1 MTTKKTFWF
10 INQYSSTPETAMGGR
25 HFYIAQE
32 LAKKGHQV
40 YVIAGRYSHLL
51 RNPKQFSEKYLIE
64 EITPNFSF
72 VWINLPEYAEAHSK
86 QRVLNWFKF
95 AWTLKGLQ
103 NSSLQKPD
111 VILYSSPSPIGSLAA
126 QYLAKSF
133 KVPFIFEVRDIWP
146 LTLIELGGHSAN
158 HPFIRLM
165 QWIEDRSYQKA
176 RFVFSNLFNAVEHMQ
191 TRGLDKAKFHW
202 IPNGV
207 SLAEVSAKEPLSV
220 EVLQQLPQDKFIVGY
235 TGTIGIANAID
246 DLIKAAHLL
255 THLPDIHFVLVGSG
269 KEKQEMQNKVQDL
282 KLTNISFIDPIPKK
296 QIQSILG
303 HFDVCYIG
311 WQKNPLYRFGIAPN
325 KLPEYLYAGKP
336 IIHAFSGKGDVV
348 QQAKAG
354 ITIEAEDP
362 EAIAEAVVQ
371 LYQLSKSERTIL
383 GNNGHQYVLQHLE
396 YKMIAEK
403 LESIIF
409 PENAD
414 S

>member
-64 EITPNFSF
+64 EITPDFSF

-95 AWTLKGLQ
+95 AWTLRGLQ

-146 LTLIELGGHSAN
+146 LTLIELGGYSTN

-165 QWIEDRSYQKA
+165 QWIEDRSYQKTK
-176 RFVFSNLFNAVEHMQ
+176 FVFSNLFNAVEHMQ
-191 TRGLDKAKFHW
+191 NRGLDKAKFHW
-202 IPNGV
+202 VPNGV

-220 EVLQQLPQDKFIVGY
+220 DIFKQLPRDKFIVGY
-235 TGTIGIANAID
+235 TGTIGVANAID
-246 DLIKAAHLL
+246 DLIEAAQLVSH
-255 THLPDIHFVLVGSG
+255 HSDIHFVLVGSG

-282 KLTNISFIDPIPKK
+282 KLTNISFIDSIPKK
-296 QIQSILG
+296 QIQSMLE

-348 QQAKAG
+348 QQANAG
-354 ITIEAEDP
+354 ITIDAEDP
-362 EAIAEAVVQ
+362 QAIADAVIQ
-371 LYQLSKSERTIL
+371 LYKLSDFERSVL

-403 LESIIF
+403 LEMIIF

>member
-95 AWTLKGLQ
+95 AWVLKGLK

-111 VILYSSPSPIGSLAA
+111 VVLYSSPSPIGSLAA
-126 QYLAKSF
+126 QSLAKFF

-176 RFVFSNLFNAVEHMQ
+176 KFAFSNLFNAVEHMQ

-207 SLAEVSAKEPLSV
+207 SLAEVSAKQPLSV
-220 EVLQQLPQDKFIVGY
+220 DVFKQLPQDKFIVGY
-235 TGTIGIANAID
+235 TGTIGVANAID
-246 DLIKAAHLL
+246 DLIKAAQLVSH
-255 THLPDIHFVLVGSG
+255 HPDIHFVLVGSG
-269 KEKQEMQNKVQDL
+269 KERQEMQNKVQGL

-296 QIQSILG
+296 QIQSMLE

-348 QQAKAG
+348 QQANAG

-362 EAIAEAVVQ
+362 QAIADAVIQ
-371 LYQLSKSERTIL
+371 LYKLSDFERSVL

-403 LESIIF
+403 LEIIIF

>member
-1 MTTKKTFWF
+1 MSTKKTFWF

-51 RNPKQFSEKYLIE
+51 RKPKQFSEKYFIE

-95 AWTLKGLQ
+95 AWALMGLKK
-103 NSSLQKPD
+103 SSLQKPD
-111 VILYSSPSPIGSLAA
+111 VVLYSSPSPIGSLAA

-146 LTLIELGGHSAN
+146 LTLIELGGHSVK

-176 RFVFSNLFNAVEHMQ
+176 KFVFSNLFNAIEHMQ
-191 TRGLDKAKFHW
+191 NRGLDKAKFHW
-202 IPNGV
+202 VPNGV

-220 EVLQQLPQDKFIVGY
+220 DIFKQLPQDKFIVGY
-235 TGTIGIANAID
+235 TGTIGVANAID
-246 DLIKAAHLL
+246 DLIEAAQLVSH
-255 THLPDIHFVLVGSG
+255 HPDIHFVLVGSG
-269 KEKQEMQNKVQDL
+269 KEKQEMQNKAQKL
-282 KLTNISFIDPIPKK
+282 KLTNISFINPIPKK
-296 QIQSILG
+296 QIQSMLE

-348 QQAKAG
+348 QQANAG
-354 ITIEAEDP
+354 ITVEAEDP
-362 EAIAEAVVQ
+362 QAIADAVIQ
-371 LYQLSKSERTIL
+371 LYKLSDFERSVL

-403 LESIIF
+403 LEIIIF